1 MRKVVKPRIKIEK
14 MLTLRVAVKIIFVL
28 FRVTRHKRLNLRIIK
43 IFTPMIENISSS
55 RREGCNLIKI
65 AILRLHY

>member
-65 AILRLHY
+65 AILRRHY